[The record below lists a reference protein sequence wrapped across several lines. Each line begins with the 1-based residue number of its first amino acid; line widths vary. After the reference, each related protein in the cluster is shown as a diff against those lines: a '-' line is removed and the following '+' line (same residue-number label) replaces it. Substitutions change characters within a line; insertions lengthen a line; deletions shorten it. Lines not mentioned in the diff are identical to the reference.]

1 VEDIVH
7 TWFNLD
13 LEYGYYEGFYLAV
26 NKNYSTDKELKREVA
41 EGIIRPEVAK
51 WWTLE
56 DEEKEEIKQE
66 AKELKEEL
74 KGLINESFVVCFPSW
89 CTGYC
94 DIEESKTEID
104 KTIDKALSEL

>member
-1 VEDIVH
+1 MGTINYKTGNVITLGLDVSGDVEEDYGINGVELMYEYIKDKVEDIVH

-56 DEEKEEIKQE
+56 DE
-66 AKELKEEL
+66 
-74 KGLINESFVVCFPSW
+74 
-89 CTGYC
+89 
-94 DIEESKTEID
+94 
-104 KTIDKALSEL
+104 